1 MLERIQED
9 TDTVQV
15 KIRQSQT
22 NGLTLPKITYMVEL
36 FEDGVVGFDGF
47 VGRFEGRKKYKKNS
61 CTLRLCG

>member
-22 NGLTLPKITYMVEL
+22 NSLTLPKITYMVEL
-36 FEDGVVGFDGF
+36 FEDGVVGFDRF
-47 VGRFEGRKKYKKNS
+47 VGGFEGRKEHKK
-61 CTLRLCG
+61 